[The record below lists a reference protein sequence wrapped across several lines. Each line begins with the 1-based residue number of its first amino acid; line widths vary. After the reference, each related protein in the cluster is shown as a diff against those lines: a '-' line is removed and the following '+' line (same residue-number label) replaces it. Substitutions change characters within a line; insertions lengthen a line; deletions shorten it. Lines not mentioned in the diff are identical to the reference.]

1 VIEARIT
8 AAVFEVLAV
17 PPLVA
22 YAVLCGAG
30 AL

>member
-8 AAVFEVLAV
+8 AAVFGVLAL
-17 PPLVA
+17 PLLAV

-30 AL
+30 AF